1 MAKSIEILKPIS
13 EEKLKLLIAVDMEGI
28 SGVVS
33 WSQVTPDSSEWQRFR
48 RIMTQEVNAAI
59 RGACDA
65 GVDGIIVTDGHWR
78 GDNII
83 IEDLDPRAKLNC
95 GGPSP
100 FSMVQGVDQ
109 GVDLAFFIGYHAM
122 VGTPNAV
129 LDHTWSSTCVSK
141 VKLNGLEVGEA
152 GLNAAVCGHFNVP
165 VVLLTG
171 DQSVTKEAQEL
182 IPGIQTVLV
191 KIATG
196 RFSAE
201 CVSPGE
207 NWITIEKAAKLAVT
221 SFKNGNSAKP
231 LKNSTPI
238 DMEIELQASE
248 MADKVA
254 LFPGLKRIG
263 GRTIQFTSDTM
274 PEAYLTFRSIAQM
287 AG

>member
-1 MAKSIEILKPIS
+1 M
-13 EEKLKLLIAVDMEGI
+13 KLLIAVDMEGI

-33 WSQVTPDSSEWQRFR
+33 WSQVTPDSTEWQRFR

-59 RGACDA
+59 RGAYDA
-65 GVDGIIVTDGHWR
+65 GVDEIIVTDGHWR

-83 IEDLDPRAKLNC
+83 TEDLDHRAKLNC
-95 GGPSP
+95 GSPSP

-122 VGTPNAV
+122 MGTPNAV
-129 LDHTWSSTCVSK
+129 LDHTWSSTCITR
-141 VKLNGLEVGEA
+141 VKLNGLTVGET

-165 VVLLTG
+165 VILLTG
-171 DQSVTKEAQEL
+171 DQSVVKEAQAL
-182 IPGIQTVLV
+182 ISGIQTVVV

-196 RFSAE
+196 RYSAE
-201 CVSPGE
+201 CVSPVE
-207 NWITIEKAAKLAVT
+207 NWKTIEEAAKLAVT
-221 SFKNGNSAKP
+221 GFKNGNSAKP
-231 LKNSTPI
+231 IKNTTPI

-254 LFPGLKRIG
+254 LIPRLKRIG
-263 GRTIQFTSDTM
+263 GRTIQFTCDTM
-274 PEAYLTFRSIAQM
+274 PEAFLTFRSIVQM